1 MNYLQIKNNKI
12 VLNNIGVD
20 DIWSFY
26 IIDGNFML
34 SKYNGIGLPT
44 ENITIIP
51 FPYMVDG
58 IYGDIVF
65 YVNNKKCY
73 NGIISSIAGEAPYF
87 SVSPKNIT

>member
-44 ENITIIP
+44 EDITIIP
-51 FPYMVDG
+51 FPNMGDG

-73 NGIISSIAGEAPYF
+73 NGDISSIAGEAPYF
-87 SVSPKNIT
+87 SVSPK